1 MEKDIVLK
9 MIEGFKEMNSIMQK
23 MLSELEKDVMGME
36 AVDAT
41 PKGRKKNKDAPAVPG
56 SEAEA
61 PPAEEAKKPGVITVG
76 DITIE
81 MLREMATKYSSAFGM
96 PKLLELNLKHGGVK
110 KLKDLDKGIYGVLY
124 GAMSD
129 ELAKAATPAPEGAGA
144 VTNGKP
150 PEGIT
155 KDKLREAAAQF
166 IAANGEPALHAV
178 LKAFGAHKIS
188 EVAAEKYP
196 AFLEAISNA

>member
-1 MEKDIVLK
+1 MEKDLILK
-9 MIEGFKEMNSIMQK
+9 VIDAFKEMNSIMQK
-23 MLSELEKDVMGME
+23 LLGELEKDVNSME
-36 AVDAT
+36 AVDAA
-41 PKGRKKNKDAPAVPG
+41 PKGRKKKDAPAVPG
-56 SEAEA
+56 SEAAA
-61 PPAEEAKKPGVITVG
+61 PPAEEKKGLITAG

>member
-1 MEKDIVLK
+1 
-9 MIEGFKEMNSIMQK
+9 
-23 MLSELEKDVMGME
+23 ME
-36 AVDAT
+36 AVDAA
-41 PKGRKKNKDAPAVPG
+41 PKGRKKKDAPAVPG
-56 SEAEA
+56 SEAAA
-61 PPAEEAKKPGVITVG
+61 PPAEEKKGLITVG

-155 KDKLREAAAQF
+155 KGQAPGSRRAVHRREWGARSPRSPQ
-166 IAANGEPALHAV
+166 GVRVHTRSPRWRRRSTGVLGSDLECLSTWTEPSSS
-178 LKAFGAHKIS
+178 IPPS
-188 EVAAEKYP
+188 
-196 AFLEAISNA
+196 